1 MFQKLLKKFPSN
13 QASLDM
19 DQSDLQL
26 YSLDKD
32 LVDSM
37 ANQNLSQN
45 SPLGLNSNKASLDYQ
60 RKAYQ
65 NLIINQNLKNS
76 LYINFIVLRQL
87 CLGKSYLIFQE
98 NEVSTEVILNDCDE

>member
-45 SPLGLNSNKASLDYQ
+45 SPLGLNSNKASADN
-60 RKAYQ
+60 RCKAYQ
-65 NLIINQNLKNS
+65 ILIIKQNLNNLITSNLF
-76 LYINFIVLRQL
+76 L
-87 CLGKSYLIFQE
+87 SY
-98 NEVSTEVILNDCDE
+98 